1 MKDLI
6 IRKAQNSD
14 IESVFKMRNLF
25 ATSFE
30 PDYNNFRKSYENLI
44 KSEDA
49 LLLLIEINKLLIGYA
64 LGFDHFTLFAN
75 GRVSW
80 IEEIYIIENQR
91 RKGFASN
98 LISEFEIWG
107 KSRKSRLIAMATR
120 RAKEFYLNLGHEE
133 SALYFRKV
141 L

>member
-30 PDYNNFRKSYENLI
+30 PDYINFKKSYENLK

-49 LLLLIEINKLLIGYA
+49 LLLLI
-64 LGFDHFTLFAN
+64 
-75 GRVSW
+75 
-80 IEEIYIIENQR
+80 
-91 RKGFASN
+91 
-98 LISEFEIWG
+98 
-107 KSRKSRLIAMATR
+107 
-120 RAKEFYLNLGHEE
+120 
-133 SALYFRKV
+133 
-141 L
+141 